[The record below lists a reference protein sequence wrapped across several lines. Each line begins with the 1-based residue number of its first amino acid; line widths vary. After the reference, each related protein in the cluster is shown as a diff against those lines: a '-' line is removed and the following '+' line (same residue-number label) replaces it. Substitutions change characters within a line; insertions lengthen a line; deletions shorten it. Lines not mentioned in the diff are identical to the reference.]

1 MSSFTQRAITAVGF
15 LVVMFQELNLWFNTA
30 LLVVPLSMFGAN
42 FLQDERGRDWF
53 KNLIFIILVI
63 GLISVQINY

>member
-1 MSSFTQRAITAVGF
+1 
-15 LVVMFQELNLWFNTA
+15 
-30 LLVVPLSMFGAN
+30 LSMFGAN